1 MQWGAYLLPKYKTGT
16 QFVLTVYAG
25 GVKIDSKNQ
34 GYEPHGSVN
43 AARALKYSGK
53 LLEISGTATHGSDVL
68 SFSAKCIIA

>member
-1 MQWGAYLLPKYKTGT
+1 VQWGAYLLPKYKTGT

-34 GYEPHGSVN
+34 DYEPHGSVN